1 MPAEA
6 RPRELELQ
14 VVVSYLTW
22 VLGTELRSS
31 TRAIHVLNLSVVSA
45 LTEVS
50 IGVMLWLKYG

>member
-31 TRAIHVLNLSVVSA
+31 TRVIHVLNLSAVSA